1 MAAAREAKRL
11 VDVDPGRAR
20 EAAALAVR
28 GAVRAGDQAV
38 AALAEQALGHSLLQ
52 TAEIDAAIRHLRRA
66 AAHGERAATWDVVAS
81 VRTKIAYAMVQ
92 RGRLTAALH
101 EIDAAVEV
109 LNGTEDTVARAQ
121 RAVIRYQAGRLD
133 DAFADYQVVIPLLRR
148 SDDRLNLQK
157 ALVNRAILLADRHQF
172 TAAVADLTEAH
183 RLARLRGPDPARGVP
198 PD

>member
-1 MAAAREAKRL
+1 MTTAREAKRL

-20 EAAALAVR
+20 AAAARAVR
-28 GAVRAGDQAV
+28 VAVRAGDQAA

-66 AAHGERAATWDVVAS
+66 AVHGERAATWDVVAS

-109 LNGTEDTVARAQ
+109 LGGTEDTVARAQ

-133 DAFADYQVVIPLLRR
+133 DAF
-148 SDDRLNLQK
+148 
-157 ALVNRAILLADRHQF
+157 
-172 TAAVADLTEAH
+172 
-183 RLARLRGPDPARGVP
+183 
-198 PD
+198 